1 MAGSRGY
8 GHYGNYTSSG
18 YSNYNS
24 TALPY
29 SSSSS
34 SFSSNY
40 YSSPSYGHHHH
51 VASPGSRGVSAGLSL
66 FNFDLPRTISYGL
79 KPSYVPP
86 SSRPIRILKPSMPS
100 ISETHVF
107 SSSRPTPPP
116 LSPPLTV
123 YRPLAA
129 LAAAQEKEKAA
140 NAKRNSGRWNVR
152 NTANIDVVT
161 RPRSRIDDHDT
172 AKKEDASTIATTAT
186 TEAAASVPFFLQR
199 TEGGGVVQRDFTVGT
214 LKRGRKVI
222 RLQTTRLP
230 VSVEQETPSTPQPPP
245 PAPEPEPVLV
255 PSTVAVEVPQ
265 TTRVIRAYGGIER
278 LEPAVIPGR
287 VKKTPGERMKEK
299 FLIPSRKGP
308 GQPKRLFAGGV
319 NQLSSA
325 ASAAAPLAPPPVV
338 VTPLPLINDS
348 GLGSS
353 PIVSGDSSSIP
364 NAPTNNQST
373 FIDNLLISFFN
384 E

>member
-8 GHYGNYTSSG
+8 GHYGNYTSG

-29 SSSSS
+29 SLSSS

-40 YSSPSYGHHHH
+40 YSLPSYGQTSSYHHHH
-51 VASPGSRGVSAGLSL
+51 VASPGSRGVSAGLSS
-66 FNFDLPRTISYGL
+66 FNFDLPRSNYGL

-86 SSRPIRILKPSMPS
+86 SSRPIRIMKPSMPS

-116 LSPPLTV
+116 LSPPLTI

-161 RPRSRIDDHDT
+161 RPRSRIDHD
-172 AKKEDASTIATTAT
+172 KKKDEDASTHATTGDS
-186 TEAAASVPFFLQR
+186 AAAAVPFFLQR

-230 VSVEQETPSTPQPPP
+230 TVEQESPP
-245 PAPEPEPVLV
+245 PAPEPLLV
-255 PSTVAVEVPQ
+255 QTPPSSPPATVTVEVPQ
-265 TTRVIRAYGGIER
+265 TTRVIRAYGVER

-325 ASAAAPLAPPPVV
+325 PPPPVV
-338 VTPLPLINDS
+338 ATPLPLINDS

-353 PIVSGDSSSIP
+353 PVVSSVSSSIP
-364 NAPTNNQST
+364 NAPNNDQST
-373 FIDNLLISFFN
+373 VYGLLSPFY
-384 E
+384 